1 MNQQISKKVIFIIIL
16 ALTALLWLFVYAL
29 PRLDGISSAEQR
41 AEGLRRERSSIVR
54 SLQDFADSNYERP
67 NPSPNTSAWMSS
79 HALKGLDKN
88 IEANAPYKN
97 SQGVQIKLRAVTAKD
112 ITEILDSM
120 RSVNLIIKS
129 FKLDDSDGDGK
140 WNLEFMAEVPS

>member
-1 MNQQISKKVIFIIIL
+1 MNQQQSRKVIFIILL

-29 PRLDGISSAEQR
+29 PRLDVIAEAELR
-41 AEGLRRERSSIVR
+41 AETLRRERSSIVR

-67 NPSPNTSAWMSS
+67 NPEPNTSAWMSR

-120 RSVNLIIKS
+120 RSVNLIIKT
-129 FKLDDSDGDGK
+129 FKLSDPDGDGK